1 MPDYLRPAIT
11 RELVPVLKQAGFTRS
26 KPAHFLRADGDILHS
41 IALIRSRYGG
51 DNLMLAYRIGL
62 LCDPLLDID
71 NQPAG
76 LGDIIQNR
84 GWYAATEKDTQQSLA
99 TIRDD
104 CIAHILPWL
113 AAHNSIPAYLAAQ
126 PDPKQRSN
134 ADDLAYSIARL
145 CDGEDPAIIR
155 RDCAH
160 LADPTHY
167 WEITTHETVL
177 MQHALALVAVIDAGG
192 WQPLLARWATE
203 NRRHY
208 RL

>member
-76 LGDIIQNR
+76 LGGLPHTTASPPTLPHNLTPNT
-84 GWYAATEKDTQQSLA
+84 AAMPMILLTALPACA
-99 TIRDD
+99 TTKTRPSFAETAPI
-104 CIAHILPWL
+104 
-113 AAHNSIPAYLAAQ
+113 S
-126 PDPKQRSN
+126 
-134 ADDLAYSIARL
+134 
-145 CDGEDPAIIR
+145 
-155 RDCAH
+155 
-160 LADPTHY
+160 PTPP
-167 WEITTHETVL
+167 TT
-177 MQHALALVAVIDAGG
+177 GK
-192 WQPLLARWATE
+192 
-203 NRRHY
+203 
-208 RL
+208 